1 MSKFRLDAV
10 HVISTTTTASFVRA
24 AFALA
29 HALAHALA
37 LAIAI
42 AITITIA
49 ITIALALLAPAGRA
63 LSSCHD
69 FCLLRVGKLAGE

>member
-42 AITITIA
+42 AITI
-49 ITIALALLAPAGRA
+49 ALALLAPAGRA

>member
-24 AFALA
+24 AL
-29 HALAHALA
+29 ALAHALA